1 MLPLQE
7 LNIGNLQ
14 ETTLMVYKNV
24 LNRLNEDLSLLQPD
38 QYYWIKYEDILMDPL
53 KKLSE
58 VYAKLGLG
66 TFDKSRNQL
75 LKYLA
80 SIDGYKKNRYEPYSP
95 ALKTRILSEFE
106 PFIKKWEYNSN
117 GSRRN

>member
-1 MLPLQE
+1 MGE
-7 LNIGNLQ
+7 IYNLKISFIRPHISNTPAADAM
-14 ETTLMVYKNV
+14 E
-24 LNRLNEDLSLLQPD
+24 P
-38 QYYWIKYEDILMDPL
+38 
-53 KKLSE
+53 E

-66 TFDKSRNQL
+66 TFDKSLNQL

-106 PFIKKWEYNSN
+106 PFIKKWEYDPN
-117 GSRRN
+117 GSRQN